1 MAIENILKNL
11 NLFVDGRGFAGKVT
25 EIELPKLTMKTSEY
39 RAGGMDAPVEVEMGM
54 EKLETTFTLNGYDP
68 EVLKLFG
75 LAPGNSKSLT
85 LRGTLINQET
95 GVQQPILI
103 NLRGMMREV
112 DMGTWKPG
120 EDATLKISVALTYYK
135 LAHNGVVI
143 YEIDPA
149 GMKRIINGVDQ
160 LLQTRIHLGVG

>member
-1 MAIENILKNL
+1 VAIQNILKNL

-39 RAGGMDAPVEVEMGM
+39 RAGGMDAPVEIEMGM

-75 LAPGNSKSLT
+75 LAPGNRKPLT
-85 LRGTLINQET
+85 LRGTLLDDIT
-95 GVQQPILI
+95 GTEQPVIV
-103 NLRGMMREV
+103 NLKGMLREV

-120 EDATLKISVALTYYK
+120 EDATLKMAAALVYYK
-135 LAHNGVVI
+135 LTINGIVI
-143 YEIDPA
+143 NEIDVL

-160 LLQTRIHLGVG
+160 LAQTRANLGIA

>member
-39 RAGGMDAPVEVEMGM
+39 RAGGMDAPVEIEMGM

-85 LRGTLINQET
+85 LRGTLLNQENGT
-95 GVQQPILI
+95 EQPILV
-103 NLRGMMREV
+103 NLRGMLREV

-120 EDATLKISVALTYYK
+120 EDATLKVAVALAYYK
-135 LAHNGVVI
+135 LTHNGVVI

-160 LLQTRIHLGVG
+160 LASTRTNLGIG